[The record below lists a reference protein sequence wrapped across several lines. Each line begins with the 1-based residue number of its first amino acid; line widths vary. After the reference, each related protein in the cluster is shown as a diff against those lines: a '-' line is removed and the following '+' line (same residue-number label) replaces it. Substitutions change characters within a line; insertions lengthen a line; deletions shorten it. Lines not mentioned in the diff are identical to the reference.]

1 MSNLRFDPDQASPTA
16 AIATGFIA
24 GFANRHDA
32 AGAALR
38 QAFAVRGMAFA
49 PRDITPEPP
58 REPQAEPQPK
68 HFTPADPDADPTE
81 GWDPFDT
88 GQQPT
93 GFIDPVEAAR
103 TAAYEEGFA
112 AARAQAAAETERNH
126 ALFADLAAAIG
137 NDRRIDR
144 DRLAAHLRQTVLHI
158 VKLTCGETGVD
169 GDLLTR
175 RIGAAA
181 KMIGDDAESAML
193 RLNPEDLPL
202 LDGKLPPNV
211 FAAGDTSVERGG
223 FVLESAA
230 TIVEDGPSLWLSQLI
245 QAIDR
250 AALPG

>member
-1 MSNLRFDPDQASPTA
+1 MSDPAFDPHQSGPTA
-16 AIATGFIA
+16 TIATGFVA
-24 GFANRHDA
+24 GFASRHDA

-38 QAFAVRGMAFA
+38 EAFAVKGKAFA

-58 REPQAEPQPK
+58 REPEPQPR
-68 HFTPADPDADPTE
+68 HFTPADPEADPTE
-81 GWDPFDT
+81 GWDPFDA
-88 GQQPT
+88 GQKHA
-93 GFIDPVEAAR
+93 GFIDPVETAR
-103 TAAYEEGFA
+103 TAGYEEGLA

-144 DRLAAHLRQTVLHI
+144 DRLAGHLRQTVLHLVQKI
-158 VKLTCGETGVD
+158 VGDKGID

-175 RIGAAA
+175 RVEAAA

-193 RLNPEDLPL
+193 RVNPEDLAL
-202 LDGKLPPNV
+202 LDGKLPANV
-211 FAAGDTSVERGG
+211 FAAGDASVERGG
-223 FVLESAA
+223 FVLESSA